1 MTSADVAE
9 EILAGT
15 PEAHAR
21 QEYECSFLA
30 AVVGAYYTQE
40 LERVERDGRIR
51 QLPWSPALE
60 VVTAWNLGIA
70 DQTAIIFAQVH
81 GPEVRIIDFY
91 QHRGESLAHYAKVL
105 SEKPYRYRDHF
116 LPHDVEN
123 RLDDYGSGTTRREI
137 LLSLG
142 VRPCRTVPRRPL
154 EDAIPAVKHFFARCY
169 FDRDKSRPLLKA
181 LAHYHADWKAERQ
194 VHGLRPVHDWSSDAA
209 DAFRYLALGLGLPPS
224 SGSLGAPRPR
234 VTVPPVQYS
243 FTTPARRGIGPG
255 PGSDRL

>member
-60 VVTAWNLGIA
+60 VVTAWDLGIA

-142 VRPCRTVPRRPL
+142 CGRVARCPGARSRTRSRPSSTSSPAVTSTATRAARSSRRWRITTPTGRRSARCTGSARCTTGRVTRRMPSGTWPSASGCRPL
-154 EDAIPAVKHFFARCY
+154 AGRLG
-169 FDRDKSRPLLKA
+169 RP
-181 LAHYHADWKAERQ
+181 D
-194 VHGLRPVHDWSSDAA
+194 
-209 DAFRYLALGLGLPPS
+209 
-224 SGSLGAPRPR
+224 
-234 VTVPPVQYS
+234 
-243 FTTPARRGIGPG
+243 PG
-255 PGSDRL
+255 